1 MKDGL
6 CTSSRRTLLSK
17 TQPYDL
23 MPLEQTFEVQCQRK
37 WYRPG
42 DPGGKAVLRCWTE
55 VSHGF
60 PMVSHGFTM
69 SFPVKN
75 GHPGLV
81 VTEPSVRVGTAARKV
96 EPWSGVSLETRNLY
110 CDDVVKAFDSY
121 TVRFVFYKR
130 CMMYRINISHIIYL
144 IKSFIFGLCMS
155 MYECRYDKHKKNALT
170 SLQCWWPW
178 LNATHEIH
186 DFL

>member
-1 MKDGL
+1 
-6 CTSSRRTLLSK
+6 
-17 TQPYDL
+17 
-23 MPLEQTFEVQCQRK
+23 
-37 WYRPG
+37 
-42 DPGGKAVLRCWTE
+42 
-55 VSHGF
+55 
-60 PMVSHGFTM
+60 MVSHGFTM

-110 CDDVVKAFDSY
+110 CDDVVKVFDSY

-130 CMMYRINISHIIYL
+130 CMMYRIDISHIIYL

-170 SLQCWWPW
+170 SLQC
-178 LNATHEIH
+178 
-186 DFL
+186 